1 MSLERKKH
9 SPGFRRGTGTSPSR
23 SWTAVVLLLVRRSS
37 LAPRSQVVVPRL
49 GGLACTTI
57 LQLHQGSILEAA
69 KAVACPF
76 VYPVY
81 LCRGP
86 NRSYPTGQKLPQSGR
101 LLYCV
106 LTSVIGD
113 AVHDRAKHRV
123 RVLTLLP
130 ILARGNF

>member
-23 SWTAVVLLLVRRSS
+23 SWTAVVLFLVGMSS

-49 GGLACTTI
+49 GGLACTTN

-69 KAVACPF
+69 KAVACLLCTPAC
-76 VYPVY
+76 

-86 NRSYPTGQKLPQSGR
+86 KSQFADRSEATAKWPPSIL
-101 LLYCV
+101 
-106 LTSVIGD
+106 
-113 AVHDRAKHRV
+113 RANASYR
-123 RVLTLLP
+123 
-130 ILARGNF
+130 